1 MRHTFGKALS
11 DIIKQSKKHYVIVCD
26 NGFGV
31 FDEVKKHSP
40 SHVINVGI
48 SEQAAIGLAA
58 GMAIEGLVPWVYT
71 HTPFLLE
78 RPFEQI
84 KLDIVQQKQ
93 NVKLISCCNLESM
106 GVTHVPLDTAGLCK
120 ILKLRY
126 EEPKDKEETER
137 LITCDANIIE
147 PVFYLLKNE

>member
-1 MRHTFGKALS
+1 MRQTFGDTLGN
-11 DIIKQSKKHYVIVCD
+11 IVHQNEKHYVIVCD

-31 FDEVKKHSP
+31 FDKIKKYHP
-40 SHVINVGI
+40 DHIINVGI

-58 GMAIEGLVPWVYT
+58 GMAMEGLIPWVYT
-71 HTPFLLE
+71 HTPFLIE

-106 GVTHVPLDTAGLCK
+106 GVTHVPLDTAGMCK
-120 ILKLRY
+120 ILNLRY
-126 EEPKDKEETER
+126 EEPKDKEDTKN
-137 LITCDANIIE
+137 LITAEASIVE
-147 PVFYLLKNE
+147 PAFYLLKNL

>member
-1 MRHTFGKALS
+1 MRHTFGETLA
-11 DIIKQSKKHYVIVCD
+11 DIIHKDKRHYVIVCD
-26 NGFGV
+26 NGYGV
-31 FDEVKKHSP
+31 FDKIKEHSP
-40 SHVINVGI
+40 DHVINVGI
-48 SEQAAIGLAA
+48 SEQGAIGLAA
-58 GMAIEGLVPWVYT
+58 GMAIEGLIPWVYT

-120 ILKLRY
+120 ILKIRY
-126 EEPKDKEETER
+126 EEPKNRLDTNTLIKKE
-137 LITCDANIIE
+137 ANIIE
-147 PVFYLLKNE
+147 PVFYLLKNT